1 MKLKTTHNTI
11 AAVVILL
18 LILFYIVFITN
29 SPSFFLSQKAAIID
43 LNDDWQIEV
52 NGTSH
57 DCHSLSEANTGVINE
72 SDVVILSHTLPDSFF
87 SDACLSFFTSHALV
101 DVYLDDAIIYS
112 FGHDYYEQGL
122 TVPKL
127 YNNVSLGNDYQNKE
141 LKIILTGSQ
150 TASFSGI
157 HSIFLGERGDIYSLR
172 LQDYRVIISLGV
184 FLFTLGIILIILS
197 PFLFFYHDKDS
208 RLFFSGLLSFLLGT
222 YILSYFGIITIL
234 IGKATLNTIAEYASL
249 YNIPT
254 AISGYFISIFT
265 GKRKR
270 IMTYIFILNIF
281 LFLSSIVLE
290 FANIYKFTNFS
301 LQLHFVAL
309 AESILSII
317 LLIREFREKR
327 QSTDKEIF
335 LADEI
340 FLVGLLI
347 FMFLSIIDMII
358 YNYNKYFKSSG
369 VSNSKLYGFS
379 FGALI
384 FVSSLMISYLY
395 YNIYSKNFEYKQSQI
410 SNLAYTDPL
419 TGLSNRA
426 RCEQIMEMLSQEK
439 NNYSIINLD
448 LNRLKQI
455 NDSLGHHEGDRLL
468 TGFATILSDCFW
480 NATLIGRMGGDE
492 FIVIMTDD
500 NAPGC
505 TKKLHELYAII
516 DEWNRK
522 EQAFQY
528 SVSYGYAYSYEVPN
542 ASAKE
547 VYMLADSRMYEMKK
561 EHHALYEKE
570 VMN

>member
-1 MKLKTTHNTI
+1 MKLKITHHTT

-18 LILFYIVFITN
+18 FFLLYLIFITY
-29 SPSFFLSQKAAIID
+29 SPVFFLTQDAAITN
-43 LNDDWQIEV
+43 LSDDWQIEV
-52 NGTSH
+52 NGNLH
-57 DCHSLSEANTGVINE
+57 DSHSLSEADTGVIDE
-72 SDVVILSHTLPDSFF
+72 SDVVILSHTIPDINYTDACISFF
-87 SDACLSFFTSHALV
+87 SSHAIV
-101 DVYLDDAIIYS
+101 DVYLDDELVYT
-112 FGHDYYEQGL
+112 FGRDLYEKEL

-127 YNNVSLGNDYQNKE
+127 YNNVPLGNDYQNKQI
-141 LKIILTGSQ
+141 KIIMTGSQ
-150 TASFSGI
+150 PASFSG
-157 HSIFLGERGDIYSLR
+157 LYDVYMGERSDIYSLR
-172 LQDYRVIISLGV
+172 LQDHKVLISLGI
-184 FLFTLGIILIILS
+184 FLFTLGIILIVLS
-197 PFLFFYHDKDS
+197 PFLFFYHDRDS

-222 YILSYFGIITIL
+222 YILAYFGIITML

-254 AISGYFISIFT
+254 AISGYFISVVS
-265 GKRKR
+265 GKRQK
-270 IMTYIFILNIF
+270 IMNGIFALNIF
-281 LFLSSIVLE
+281 LFLASIVLE
-290 FANIYKFTNFS
+290 FTNIYKFTNFS
-301 LQLHFVAL
+301 LQLHFIAL
-309 AESILSII
+309 AESILSVI
-317 LLIREFREKR
+317 LLVNEFRER
-327 QSTDKEIF
+327 RNSVDKGIYLADVIF
-335 LADEI
+335 LS
-340 FLVGLLI
+340 GLII
-347 FMFLSIIDMII
+347 FMILSIIDMVI
-358 YNYNKYFKSSG
+358 YNYNKYFNSRG

-395 YNIYSKNFEYKQSQI
+395 YNIYSNNYEFKNSKI
-410 SNLAYTDPL
+410 SSLAFTDPL

-426 RCEQIMEMLSQEK
+426 RCEQVMEVLTEEK
-439 NNYSIINLD
+439 GIYSIINLD

-455 NDSLGHHEGDRLL
+455 NDTLGHHEGDRLL

-480 NATLIGRMGGDE
+480 NANLIGRMGGDE

-500 NAPGC
+500 NSSGC

-542 ASAKE
+542 SSAKE

-570 VMN
+570 VIK